1 MYPPESPR
9 IRLNPLVIYLNRLA
23 SLTESTQGG
32 FCGCRGSI
40 AVGHY
45 ARGVAAVATAG
56 RDRQWYTQHPQGQ
69 SSLVSS
75 SLFAKAV
82 VSTVVFGTVLSSSAA
97 CVGSEGHAEQQGS
110 PATELAGIFQV
121 PEQRARAAL
130 LYCHG
135 DKQAAA
141 DLLSTTS
148 DKGKY
153 KLDKFKRGVS

>member
-1 MYPPESPR
+1 M
-9 IRLNPLVIYLNRLA
+9 
-23 SLTESTQGG
+23 
-32 FCGCRGSI
+32 
-40 AVGHY
+40 
-45 ARGVAAVATAG
+45 ATAG

-75 SLFAKAV
+75 SFFPKGV
-82 VSTVVFGTVLSSSAA
+82 ISTVVFGTVLSSSATY
-97 CVGSEGHAEQQGS
+97 VGSEGHAEQHGS

-121 PEQRARAAL
+121 PEQRGRAAL

-153 KLDKFKRGVS
+153 KLDKFREECLSLFGRTSAVEGATLAAAAPSAPLFPA